1 MQYLRAGD
9 ILMLLSAALFSVI
22 VSGFLCAVPRAFLG
36 SPFSHLKL
44 KVLHQPL
51 TWASCFHY

>member
-22 VSGFLCAVPRAFLG
+22 VSGFLCTVPWAFLG

-44 KVLHQPL
+44 KVLLHQPL
-51 TWASCFHY
+51 T